1 MTTTKGV
8 TPTEGSTTEYEHN
21 MVLATEKFDVVGTRP
36 IRHDGADK
44 VTGRALYGADFSA
57 AGLLHGKILRSPHAH
72 ARIKRIDTSRAEA
85 LPGVRAVV
93 TGSNLPPSNGDT
105 GLKYQ
110 RDNILAGDKALYR
123 GHAVAGVAATSPHIA
138 DEALSLIEV
147 EYEVLPPVL
156 TAPEGMK
163 DDAPL
168 LHDDLKT
175 EELGEKTD
183 RTSNLASHFQ
193 HVKGDIDKG
202 FEEADVVLEREFDT
216 ETVHQGYIEPHNGT
230 ALWNN
235 DGRLH
240 VWCSTQGAFSVRDAL
255 SSILDLPVSQIKVT
269 PMEIGGG
276 FGGKIPTYLDAV
288 AALLSRET
296 GHPVKMVMSRAEVFE
311 GTGPTPGSYMRVKIG
326 ATNSGK
332 ITAAQAYLA
341 YEAGAFPGSPVSAGA
356 MCVFA
361 AYDIPN
367 AVIDGYDVVVNKPKT
382 EAYRA
387 PGAPNA
393 AFATEQV
400 VDELAEKLGLDPIE
414 FRLRNAAKE
423 GTRRVDGPTFPRIG
437 LVEVLEAMRDHP
449 HSNTPLEGPNRGR
462 GVAVGFWFNIGFPS
476 ACNINVNTDG
486 TITLVEGSTDIGGT
500 RASIAMQAAEV
511 LGIPAEDVIPTVVDT
526 DSVGYTA
533 ITGGSRTTFATG
545 WAAYEAAQDVKRQ
558 MLQRVAQIWDVDPDT
573 VELDH
578 GVFIHKGQQDST
590 DELAAIT
597 KTDFVSHLPETQ
609 TLAKRQPKDDP
620 ELKMTF
626 KELAGQLAD
635 SGGHIVGRASVDPRG
650 VGGSFA
656 GNIVDLEV
664 DPETGKVTVLRFTA
678 FQDAGKAIHPSYVEG
693 QMQGGSVQGIG
704 WALNE
709 EYFMNKDGTMVN
721 SSLLDY
727 RMPTSL
733 DLPMID
739 TVVVEVANPGHPF
752 GVRGVG
758 EANIIPPTPAM
769 ANAVHNAIGV
779 RMLRLPMNPP
789 AIMKALWDNG
799 D

>member
-1 MTTTKGV
+1 MTTTD
-8 TPTEGSTTEYEHN
+8 YEHN

-36 IRHDGADK
+36 IRPDGADK
-44 VTGRALYGADFSA
+44 VTGRALYGADFNT
-57 AGLLHGKILRSPHAH
+57 AGLLQGQVLRSPHAH
-72 ARIKRIDTSRAEA
+72 ARIVRIDTSRAEA
-85 LPGVRAVV
+85 LSGVRAVV
-93 TGSNLPPSNGDT
+93 TGKDLPPSDGDT
-105 GLKYQ
+105 SVKYL
-110 RDNILAGDKALYR
+110 RDNILASDKVLYK
-123 GHAVAGVAATSPHIA
+123 GHAVAGVAAISAHIA
-138 DEALSLIEV
+138 EEALSLIEV
-147 EYEVLPPVL
+147 DYEVLPPVL
-156 TAPEGMK
+156 TAPEAMK
-163 DDAPL
+163 DGAPL

-175 EELGEKTD
+175 KELDEQTD
-183 RTSNLASHFQ
+183 KASNLANHFQ

-202 FEEADVVLEREFDT
+202 FEDADVVLEREFNT

-240 VWCSTQGAFSVRDAL
+240 VWCSTQGAFTVRDTL
-255 SSILDLPVSQIKVT
+255 SKILDLPVSQIRVT

-288 AALLSRET
+288 TALLSKKT
-296 GHPVKMVMSRAEVFE
+296 GNAVKIVMSRKDVFE

-326 ATNSGK
+326 ATNAGK

-341 YEAGAFPGSPVSAGA
+341 FEAGAFPGSPVAAGA

-361 AYDIPN
+361 AYDVPN

-400 VDELAEKLGLDPIE
+400 VDELADKLGIDPIDL
-414 FRLRNAAKE
+414 RLRNAAKE
-423 GTRRVDGPTFPRIG
+423 GTRRADGPTFPRVG
-437 LVEVLEAMRDHP
+437 LVELLEAMRDHP
-449 HSNTPLEGPNRGR
+449 HNNTPLEGPNRGR
-462 GVAVGFWFNIGFPS
+462 GVAVGFWFNIGIPS
-476 ACNINVNTDG
+476 SCNISVNTDG
-486 TITLVEGSTDIGGT
+486 TVTLVTGSIDIGGT

-511 LGIPAEDVIPTVVDT
+511 LGLPAEDVRPTVADT

-533 ITGGSRTTFATG
+533 VTAGSRTTFATG
-545 WAAYEAAQDVKRQ
+545 WAAYEAAQDVTRQ
-558 MLQRVAQIWDVDPDT
+558 MIQRAAQIWDVEPDT

-578 GVFIHKGQQDST
+578 GVFIHKVHQDST
-590 DELAAIT
+590 EELAAQP
-597 KTDFVSHLPETQ
+597 KTDFASYVPEV
-609 TLAKRQPKDDP
+609 AAIYERESKDDP

-626 KELAGQLAD
+626 KELAGQLAE

-709 EYFMNKDGTMVN
+709 EYFMNKDGQMDN

-769 ANAVHNAIGV
+769 ANAVYHAIGV
-779 RMLRLPMNPP
+779 RMDKLPMNPP